1 MPFYEYRCEGCGES
15 FEVLRPVAQRDEPA
29 ECPRCG
35 RAEAERKLTLFAT
48 TNSSGGGEDCPSRA
62 SCEASG
68 GG

>member
-15 FEVLRPVAQRDEPA
+15 FEVLRPVAQRDEPG

-35 RAEAERKLTLFAT
+35 AVEIERKLTLFAT
-48 TNSSGGGEDCPSRA
+48 TNSGGEDCPSRA
-62 SCEASG
+62 SCESSG